1 MIRTELPIPR
11 AFRALL
17 DAFRHHGIG
26 SNAITFALTWLA
38 AARMVLTGNVP
49 GASSLD
55 DLGTEAGWS
64 AVERAGLPLHG
75 VDRWLGADSKSGGSL
90 LVVGKNAVKELVG
103 DLGTQPWDVLP
114 TLSSSILA
122 SREAE
127 GMVSAEVAELM
138 LDMLGE
144 PEQDVWVPFDRWGTL
159 TVRALRRG
167 WRVKSASMLGQ
178 VDSALPLLLAVEYG
192 QLNGPRLETEVE
204 RDREGRPLTRAAF
217 VLACPPFGM
226 PVHESR
232 LAQWDSSDGE
242 ATDRFVRSETWA
254 VRELVNRASKKAVFL
269 VPPGVLFTRG
279 QEQRLREYLLHRGG
293 ECNELHSV
301 VALPSGAVS
310 GTGLGTAVMVLT
322 PDRGNDD
329 ILMVDLGLSKRSLSN
344 LDELVRTHR
353 LVALGQAEDPER
365 ACRVIRD
372 DIMRNEVSFA
382 PSRYLRKSV
391 EVGPNAVQ
399 LEALCE
405 VVRAPILARDEKVV
419 ELLELGIPELG
430 GWTCVGHGLEKKA
443 RVKCRRDL
451 PTLERGDVVLS
462 IKGSIGKA
470 GVVGE
475 VEPDAVVVSQS
486 CVALRI
492 APSQRDKVSAEFL
505 LMYLRSEAGQA
516 QLESLQAGA
525 TVQHVSPQSLLT
537 SFLVPMP
544 TADEREA
551 VEADYRSLCQLEQDV
566 ERIQKQMTEIA
577 KSRWA
582 L

>member
-26 SNAITFALTWLA
+26 SNAITFVLTWLA

-49 GASSLD
+49 GISSLD
-55 DLGTEAGWS
+55 DLGTEAGWN

-90 LVVGKNAVKELVG
+90 LAVGKNTVKELVG

-178 VDSALPLLLAVEYG
+178 VDSALPLLLAIEYG

-226 PVHESR
+226 SVHESR

-293 ECNELHSV
+293 ECNELRSV

-310 GTGLGTAVMVLT
+310 RTGLGTAVMVLT
-322 PDRGNDD
+322 PDQGNDD

-365 ACRVIRD
+365 ACRVTRD

-391 EVGPNAVQ
+391 EVGPNAVP

-405 VVRAPILARDEKVV
+405 VVRAPILARDEKAV

-443 RVKCRRDL
+443 RVKGRRDL

-470 GVVGE
+470 GVVGD
-475 VEPDAVVVSQS
+475 VEPDEVVVSQS

-492 APSQRDKVSAEFL
+492 APNQRDKVSAEFL
-505 LMYLRSEAGQA
+505 LMYLRSEAGKA
-516 QLESLQAGA
+516 QLDALQAGA

-537 SFLVPMP
+537 SFLLPMP
-544 TADEREA
+544 TAEERAA
-551 VEADYRSLCQLEQDV
+551 VESDYRSLCQLEQDV

-577 KSRWA
+577 KCRWA